1 MAGGGQIGGFGSM
14 GRSGQQT
21 FPTQKPSSNQLYTQ
35 QNRPGPAGM
44 PYNPNQSQSQQFFQ
58 PIYQAQYQDY
68 APQGFQGP
76 FGGQRNPYGGFN
88 PFMGFGGGFGEG
100 YGKPI
105 LPPRYGNIDSFPPP
119 TRFGGGFGEG
129 YGMPMLP
136 PRYGNIDSFPPP
148 TRFGGG
154 FGEGYGM
161 PMLPPQRSTIDSFPA
176 PKGFFDRQMN
186 QSQPMQLNPQ
196 MVSMIGN
203 LLQGQQTPQGS
214 QQQSQSA
221 LGAGIAGLMG

>member
-21 FPTQKPSSNQLYTQ
+21 FPTQTPSSNQLYTQ

-136 PRYGNIDSFPPP
+136 P
-148 TRFGGG
+148 
-154 FGEGYGM
+154 
-161 PMLPPQRSTIDSFPA
+161 QRSTIDSFPA

>member
-105 LPPRYGNIDSFPPP
+105 LPPRYGNIDSFPAP
-119 TRFGGGFGEG
+119 TG
-129 YGMPMLP
+129 
-136 PRYGNIDSFPPP
+136 
-148 TRFGGG
+148 FGGG

-176 PKGFFDRQMN
+176 PTGFFDRQMN

>member
-100 YGKPI
+100 YG
-105 LPPRYGNIDSFPPP
+105 
-119 TRFGGGFGEG
+119 
-129 YGMPMLP
+129 MPMLP
-136 PRYGNIDSFPPP
+136 PR
-148 TRFGGG
+148 
-154 FGEGYGM
+154 
-161 PMLPPQRSTIDSFPA
+161 RSTIDSFPA